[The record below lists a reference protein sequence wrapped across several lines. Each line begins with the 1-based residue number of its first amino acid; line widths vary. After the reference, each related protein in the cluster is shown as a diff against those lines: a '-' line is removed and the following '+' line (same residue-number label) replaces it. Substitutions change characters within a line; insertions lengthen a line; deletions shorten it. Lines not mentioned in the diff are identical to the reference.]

1 MQNQFMGKNMH
12 DLQIFIDSVSVRLD
26 SIQNVN
32 AKNVYETSYKKTL
45 KKPQDIKQNNVKDE
59 PNNDKSNTETTPE
72 IQKTDKPVIVMT
84 ASTRQKIPERKRLS

>member
-1 MQNQFMGKNMH
+1 MH

-72 IQKTDKPVIVMT
+72 IQKTNN
-84 ASTRQKIPERKRLS
+84 

>member
-45 KKPQDIKQNNVKDE
+45 KKPQDIKQNNVKDDSNSE
-59 PNNDKSNTETTPE
+59 KSDTKTTLETP
-72 IQKTDKPVIVMT
+72 KTDEPVIVMNFD
-84 ASTRQKIPERKRLS
+84 SL

>member
-45 KKPQDIKQNNVKDE
+45 KKPQDIKQNNVKDDSNSE
-59 PNNDKSNTETTPE
+59 KSDTKND
-72 IQKTDKPVIVMT
+72 
-84 ASTRQKIPERKRLS
+84 TRRRPKRTSR

>member
-1 MQNQFMGKNMH
+1 MH

-45 KKPQDIKQNNVKDE
+45 KKPQDIKQNNVRMIRIVKIRYK
-59 PNNDKSNTETTPE
+59 ND
-72 IQKTDKPVIVMT
+72 
-84 ASTRQKIPERKRLS
+84 TRDAQNGRAGNCHEL